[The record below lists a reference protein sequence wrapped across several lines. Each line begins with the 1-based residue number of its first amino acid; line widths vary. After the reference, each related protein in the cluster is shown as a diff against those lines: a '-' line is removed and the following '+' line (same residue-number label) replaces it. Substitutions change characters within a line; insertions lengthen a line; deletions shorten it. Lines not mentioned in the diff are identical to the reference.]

1 MPSNY
6 FSRLGGSFRQGIQ
19 RSYVVL
25 EGSFLDSL
33 EVLPVHGKLSFNKPG
48 FYYRTFAVFSDL
60 NILFQRGT
68 ATTPVAAQSNI
79 QSASKKKNLSVV
91 GAVSRT
97 LSIPSVSGPPFQ
109 VCGYH
114 VDNLVAGRSRFSLG
128 IRSHKV
134 PMALSGSNA
143 LLARYS
149 LNNLTAKRGRGQLMV
164 SVDNSSIFYV
174 SRRFHSGCRISMSL
188 RNKENPDS
196 SVPYGYFI
204 WHVAKINGNWNP
216 FIGSEWKSFHISSP
230 ACFSACTAPNVPF
243 NNSLCDDQ
251 LTTSADSNE
260 RSSLANRSLK
270 LLSGSCSLPHP
281 EKEETGGEDAHFIC
295 SDKKA
300 IGVADGVGGWAELGI
315 DAGIYAR
322 ELMSNSLSAVLD
334 EPTGFTDPAR
344 VLEKAHSSTK
354 AKGSSTA
361 CIIALTDQGLSAI
374 NLGDSGFMVVRD
386 GCTVF
391 RSPAQQH
398 NFNFTYQLEN
408 GRNGDLPSSGQ
419 VFTIPVAPGDVIV
432 AGTDGL
438 FDNLYNNDI
447 TAVVVHAVRA
457 GLGPQVMAQKIAAL
471 ARQRAHEKDRQTPF
485 SAAAQEAG
493 FRYYGGKL
501 DDITVVVSY
510 ITTSKEDESSS
521 SSCM

>member
-6 FSRLGGSFRQGIQ
+6 FSRLRGSFRQGIQ

-33 EVLPVHGKLSFNKPG
+33 EVLPVNGKLLFDKPA
-48 FYYRTFAVFSDL
+48 FYYRTFAAFSDL
-60 NILFQRGT
+60 NILFQRG
-68 ATTPVAAQSNI
+68 TPVAAQSNI

-114 VDNLVAGRSRFSLG
+114 VDNLLAGRSRFPLG
-128 IRSHKV
+128 IGSHKV
-134 PMALSGSNA
+134 PMSLSGSNA
-143 LLARYS
+143 LLGRYS
-149 LNNLTAKRGRGQLMV
+149 LNNLTPRRGQLMV
-164 SVDNSSIFYV
+164 LNGRASTS
-174 SRRFHSGCRISMSL
+174 HHQ
-188 RNKENPDS
+188 
-196 SVPYGYFI
+196 
-204 WHVAKINGNWNP
+204 HVFLHVQP
-216 FIGSEWKSFHISSP
+216 LMRP
-230 ACFSACTAPNVPF
+230 
-243 NNSLCDDQ
+243 
-251 LTTSADSNE
+251 LTT
-260 RSSLANRSLK
+260 LYVMITLQ
-270 LLSGSCSLPHP
+270 LLQTLM
-281 EKEETGGEDAHFIC
+281 I
-295 SDKKA
+295 
-300 IGVADGVGGWAELGI
+300 GGWAELGI

-334 EPTGFTDPAR
+334 EPTGSTDPAR

-386 GCTVF
+386 GCTIF

-419 VFTIPVAPGDVIV
+419 VFTLPVAPGDVIV

-457 GLGPQVMAQKIAAL
+457 GLGPQVMAQKLAAL
-471 ARQRAHEKDRQTPF
+471 AQQRAHEKDRQTPF

-521 SSCM
+521 SSPT